1 MLFQDVLRK
10 PEYFGK
16 FGKIHK
22 VVINQN
28 TAYAGSQTQGPSASA
43 YVTYYRPEDALKAI
57 QAVNNIFIDGRTL
70 KASLG
75 TTKYC
80 SHFMKNQACPKHDC
94 MYLHELGD
102 EAASFTKEQMQQGK
116 HTDYEK
122 ELHDEMIKANS
133 ANSSAAVATAS
144 VATAAAATAA
154 TGKASPSTA
163 VGAKAAVA
171 AAMAVPAS
179 VDGSDQS
186 VVSLKNSRNQQQQS
200 NHTEARSSRTP
211 SPREAE
217 LVEDQVIYT
226 APFGMI

>member
-144 VATAAAATAA
+144 VATAAATAA

-171 AAMAVPAS
+171 AAVAVPAS
-179 VDGSDQS
+179 VDSSDQS